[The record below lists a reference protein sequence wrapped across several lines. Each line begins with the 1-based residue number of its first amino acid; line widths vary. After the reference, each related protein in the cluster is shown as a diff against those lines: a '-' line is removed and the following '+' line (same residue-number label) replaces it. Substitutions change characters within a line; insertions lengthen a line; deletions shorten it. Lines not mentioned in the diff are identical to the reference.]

1 MMGYAGFGT
10 QLQVELLFHFTL
22 IAKLKLIHIILLI
35 VCPGQCLKTLIDDDN
50 PPVSFVKFSPNGK
63 ETPLSR
69 NDYKHDCHTGKY
81 ILAATLDN
89 TLKLWDYSK
98 VTFLHVFTPLLAI

>member
-1 MMGYAGFGT
+1 MAYF
-10 QLQVELLFHFTL
+10 L
-22 IAKLKLIHIILLI
+22 IYLI
-35 VCPGQCLKTLIDDDN
+35 PGQCLKTLIDDDN

-63 ETPLSR
+63 
-69 NDYKHDCHTGKY
+69 Y

-98 VTFLHVFTPLLAI
+98 VRELSKAASLLDC

>member
-1 MMGYAGFGT
+1 MMVSAGSGT
-10 QLQVELLFHFTL
+10 QHQVELRFHFTL
-22 IAKLKLIHIILLI
+22 IAKLTLIHKTLSF
-35 VCPGQCLKTLIDDDN
+35 VCSGQCLKTLIDDDN

-63 ETPLSR
+63 ETPPSR
-69 NDYKHDCHTGKY
+69 KDYKHERNPGKY

-98 VTFLHVFTPLLAI
+98 VTFLHAFTPLLAI